1 MRRCRKPGGET
12 DAACRMTFRAQAL
25 DSLRG
30 LLPAATR
37 SNVGIFGTGQGYEA
51 LLLRMRAHP
60 LREVRDYGA
69 LMLVELRKGIP
80 AFLLRLERPERGGGW
95 ARYLGETRQATA

>member
-1 MRRCRKPGGET
+1 
-12 DAACRMTFRAQAL
+12 MTIRARAL

-60 LREVRDYGA
+60 LARGPRLRRPDEDGA
-69 LMLVELRKGIP
+69 S
-80 AFLLRLERPERGGGW
+80 
-95 ARYLGETRQATA
+95 TR